1 MQIKRY
7 TGPTLPEVLALID
20 RELGPNALIIHT
32 RPVRMGGF
40 FGVLGQQGYEVTV
53 AIDYNFRPR
62 EEPIP
67 RTPPVDELARSR
79 PFGADPHANELARS
93 RPFGADPHANEQA
106 RSRPFGADPAAAP
119 QPAPVFRQ
127 PAIQPLAPAVSASSS
142 RSRDADAQLA
152 ARRELSEMR
161 VRPRGPAQSAADA
174 PRAMTDD
181 MERMHRMMVK
191 NQVEEYLS
199 RRLLKTFDEQLS
211 LLGEDWN
218 RSGPRFEQFV
228 AGMIRTVPGIRMR
241 DGRKPVVAA
250 FVGPT
255 GVGKTTTIAKIAGH
269 FSLMEHR
276 RVGIITSDTFRIAA
290 TDQIRRYGEIIGV
303 PVRVVETPEDLQQ
316 ALLQFNGYDLVLLD
330 TAGRSPQNKEQIIHL
345 KQLMDAARPDEVH
358 LVVSMTTKYIDVLSI
373 VAKFGVVP
381 TSRVILTKFDETR
394 TYGLALNLSV
404 NFGMDIAYMTAGQ
417 SVPDDLEVADSM
429 RIARLVVGGA
439 TADRPGMV
447 S

>member
-7 TGPTLPEVLALID
+7 TGPTLPDVLAQID

-32 RPVRMGGF
+32 RPIRLGGF

-53 AIDYNFRPR
+53 AIDYNFHPR
-62 EEPIP
+62 EEPVPRNQSADERARP
-67 RTPPVDELARSR
+67 RTL
-79 PFGADPHANELARS
+79 GADPV
-93 RPFGADPHANEQA
+93 
-106 RSRPFGADPAAAP
+106 AAP
-119 QPAPVFRQ
+119 RPAPAF
-127 PAIQPLAPAVSASSS
+127 PSPSIQAPAPAVSVSSS
-142 RSRDADAQLA
+142 RVRDAEAQMA

-161 VRPRGPAQSAADA
+161 VRPRGTPAGAAE
-174 PRAMTDD
+174 PMRMVSDD
-181 MERMHRMMVK
+181 MERMHRLLVK

-218 RSGPRFEQFV
+218 RAGPRFEQFV
-228 AGMIRTVPGIRMR
+228 AGMIRTVPGIKLRE
-241 DGRKPVVAA
+241 GRKPVVAA

-417 SVPDDLEVADSM
+417 SVPDDLEAADPM
-429 RIARLVVGGA
+429 RIAKLIVGGA
-439 TADRPGMV
+439 TTDRPGM
-447 S
+447 SA

>member
-7 TGPTLPEVLALID
+7 TGPTLPDVLAQID

-32 RPVRMGGF
+32 RPIRMGGF

-62 EEPIP
+62 EEPVP
-67 RTPPVDELARSR
+67 RTPSVEERVRPR
-79 PFGADPHANELARS
+79 PFVADPSTAAR
-93 RPFGADPHANEQA
+93 
-106 RSRPFGADPAAAP
+106 PAAPVPPPAV
-119 QPAPVFRQ
+119 QPM
-127 PAIQPLAPAVSASSS
+127 APAVSAPPSA
-142 RSRDADAQLA
+142 RVRDAEAQMA

-161 VRPRGPAQSAADA
+161 VRPRGTAQAAGEPARLMS
-174 PRAMTDD
+174 DD
-181 MERMHRMMVK
+181 MERMHRLLVK

-228 AGMIRTVPGIRMR
+228 AGMIRTVPGIKLRE
-241 DGRKPVVAA
+241 GRKPVVAA

-417 SVPDDLEVADSM
+417 SVPDDLEAADAT
-429 RIARLVVGGA
+429 RIARLIVGGA
-439 TADRPGMV
+439 TADRPGGQA
-447 S
+447 

>member
-7 TGPTLPEVLALID
+7 TGPTLPEVLADID

-32 RPVRMGGF
+32 RQVRMGGF

-62 EEPIP
+62 EEPLP
-67 RTPPVDELARSR
+67 RTPPAGERAGAR
-79 PFGADPHANELARS
+79 PFGADPSAVS
-93 RPFGADPHANEQA
+93 RTTPTLP
-106 RSRPFGADPAAAP
+106 PAVLP
-119 QPAPVFRQ
+119 
-127 PAIQPLAPAVSASSS
+127 PLAPAVSVPSA
-142 RSRDADAQLA
+142 RARDAEAQMA

-161 VRPRGPAQSAADA
+161 VRPRGTASAGVE
-174 PRAMTDD
+174 PLRALSDD
-181 MERMHRMMVK
+181 MERMHRMLVK
-191 NQVEEYLS
+191 NQVEEYLA

-218 RSGPRFEQFV
+218 HSGPRFEQFV
-228 AGMIRTVPGIRMR
+228 AGMIRTVPGIKLRE
-241 DGRKPVVAA
+241 GRKPVVAA

-269 FSLMEHR
+269 FALMEHR

-417 SVPDDLEVADSM
+417 SVPDDLEAADAS
-429 RIARLVVGGA
+429 RIAKLVVGGA
-439 TADRPGMV
+439 TADRPGGV

>member
-7 TGPTLPEVLALID
+7 TGPTLPDVLTQID

-32 RPVRMGGF
+32 RPIRMGGF

-62 EEPIP
+62 EEPVP
-67 RTPPVDELARSR
+67 RPPAEERA
-79 PFGADPHANELARS
+79 GY
-93 RPFGADPHANEQA
+93 
-106 RSRPFGADPAAAP
+106 RPFGADPAAP
-119 QPAPVFRQ
+119 PRPV
-127 PAIQPLAPAVSASSS
+127 QPLPPPVVHQAAPAVSAPTAA
-142 RSRDADAQLA
+142 RVRDAEAQMA

-161 VRPRGPAQSAADA
+161 VRPRGGASPAGVEPS
-174 PRAMTDD
+174 RTLSDD
-181 MERMHRMMVK
+181 MERMHRMLVK

-228 AGMIRTVPGIRMR
+228 AGMIRTVPGIKLRE
-241 DGRKPVVAA
+241 GRKPVVAA

-417 SVPDDLEVADSM
+417 SVPDDLEAADPV
-429 RIARLVVGGA
+429 RIAKLVVGGA
-439 TADRPGMV
+439 TADRPGGV